1 MTTPVRVWLI
11 RKITGI
17 YRVNMNA
24 QPMLLRSDKR
34 AAPRVKARTILIKLS
49 IKEKPWA
56 ESVNQ
61 FE

>member
-1 MTTPVRVWLI
+1 
-11 RKITGI
+11 
-17 YRVNMNA
+17 MNA